1 MARRDGA
8 ADNVYTLN
16 ATHRKDLTVRPIVLA
31 PILAAVVGAL
41 SVSPTHAAPAAATSC
56 NLNGSWVANNAETA
70 RYVAAINPTTTA
82 ITITSG
88 ALSATFNR
96 GTFTFGSIGLKLK
109 GRKGGASI
117 KQELDIQ
124 SVAPYTARARQIAL
138 GPGSFKI
145 TYISTVIKTSSGVTV
160 PVRLPN
166 LANRSPRGSLAY
178 TCTAS
183 VLHLHVPAGA
193 AGVTLTLRRSHR

>member
-1 MARRDGA
+1 MSRTPLALLVAVALIGG
-8 ADNVYTLN
+8 T
-16 ATHRKDLTVRPIVLA
+16 ATTSTSTA
-31 PILAAVVGAL
+31 
-41 SVSPTHAAPAAATSC
+41 TAAPARGEAC
-56 NLNGSWVANNAETA
+56 RLGGSWVANNAETA

-88 ALSATFNR
+88 ALSATFHG
-96 GTFTFGSIGLKLK
+96 GTFTFGSIGLRLK
-109 GRKGGASI
+109 GRKGSASI

-124 SVAPYTARARQIAL
+124 SVAPYTARASQLAL
-138 GPGSFKI
+138 GRGSFKI

-166 LANRSPRGSLAY
+166 VARRSPRGTLAY
-178 TCTAS
+178 SCTAR

-193 AGVTLTLRRSHR
+193 GTVTLTLRKS